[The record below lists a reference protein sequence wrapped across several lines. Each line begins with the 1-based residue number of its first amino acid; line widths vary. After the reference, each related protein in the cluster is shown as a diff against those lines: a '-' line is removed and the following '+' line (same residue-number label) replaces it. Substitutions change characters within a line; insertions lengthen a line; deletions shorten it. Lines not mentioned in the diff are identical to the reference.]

1 MPNKSYCPLN
11 LDNCNKYRL
20 IKLQIQCS
28 QDYVQS
34 FPHVSA
40 VDFYCME
47 IDDSYFWCF
56 FLFASWFL
64 FLGLSREGIIERG
77 GMKICALQSRN
88 SFFLLPFLGGFHV
101 RG

>member
-20 IKLQIQCS
+20 IKLQIRCS

-47 IDDSYFWCF
+47 IDNSYFCF
-56 FLFASWFL
+56 FFSFSWFH
-64 FLGLSREGIIERG
+64 FLGLSREGIIERI
-77 GMKICALQSRN
+77 GMKICALQRCN
-88 SFFLLPFLGGFHV
+88 YFFLLPFLGGFHV